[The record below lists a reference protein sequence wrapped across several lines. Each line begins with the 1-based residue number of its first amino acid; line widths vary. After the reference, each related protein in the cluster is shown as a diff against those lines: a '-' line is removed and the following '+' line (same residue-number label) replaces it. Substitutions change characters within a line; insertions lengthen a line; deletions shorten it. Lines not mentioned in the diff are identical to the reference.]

1 MKNAIILHGA
11 GGTPKSYWIPKIKEF
26 LEKRGYEVW
35 VPQLPDSEVPNLK
48 TQLSYILEKG
58 KFDGKTIL
66 MGHSA
71 GSPLVLSILEKIKV
85 KIAKAILVS
94 GFYQELK
101 QAKKINILQ
110 KEYNWK
116 TIKSHVNEIFFI
128 NSDDD
133 PWGCDHK
140 QGLGMFEKLGGTL
153 IIRHGQGHM
162 GSEHF
167 NQPYRDFPLL
177 EKILEL

>member
-1 MKNAIILHGA
+1 
-11 GGTPKSYWIPKIKEF
+11 
-26 LEKRGYEVW
+26 
-35 VPQLPDSEVPNLK
+35 
-48 TQLSYILEKG
+48 
-58 KFDGKTIL
+58 